1 MQMDLK
7 WFRFDKMLSNHNPS
21 YDQDVSLEFP
31 WHGCDQRG
39 SERSR
44 KTALTVGV
52 KEENLCW
59 FQLSCVTVSCYS
71 MSSGGQVRC
80 VGDINPLPSLS
91 WTHTHTHILR
101 HFLLPSVNIKQLW
114 RVVKMG
120 LEQQFS
126 DPVGTGPLLQEI
138 LKQTVNK
145 TAIKTVKLNINKN
158 TDIRYYRVLSGE
170 VSNYFF

>member
-1 MQMDLK
+1 
-7 WFRFDKMLSNHNPS
+7 
-21 YDQDVSLEFP
+21 
-31 WHGCDQRG
+31 
-39 SERSR
+39 
-44 KTALTVGV
+44 
-52 KEENLCW
+52 
-59 FQLSCVTVSCYS
+59 
-71 MSSGGQVRC
+71 
-80 VGDINPLPSLS
+80 
-91 WTHTHTHILR
+91 
-101 HFLLPSVNIKQLW
+101 
-114 RVVKMG
+114 MG